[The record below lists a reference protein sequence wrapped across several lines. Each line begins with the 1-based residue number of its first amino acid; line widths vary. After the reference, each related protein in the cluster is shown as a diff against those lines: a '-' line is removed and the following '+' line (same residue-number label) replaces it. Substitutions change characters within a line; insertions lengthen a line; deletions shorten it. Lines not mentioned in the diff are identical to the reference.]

1 MKTKEIIK
9 KIWQNAPSKVKRST
23 KSAIIIAMAAI
34 AGTNYAQEQA
44 AMRAAMQDMKQD
56 GEKMFSVNYTWDPF
70 QDGLIA

>member
-1 MKTKEIIK
+1 MASTAK
-9 KIWQNAPSKVKRST
+9 KSA

-56 GEKMFSVNYTWDPF
+56 GEKMFSVNYTWNL
-70 QDGLIA
+70 DGMIA